1 MEIHT
6 KENLR
11 KEEKMDMVFALI
23 KMEINLKEIGKME
36 NMIKLVL
43 KYLPMEIHMRE
54 NLILIIY
61 SKVKVYINMQMDQNM
76 MEHGNKEK
84 KMEKEYTHLQMDRYL
99 MLDIL
104 KMNSKIVRHLLM
116 LAEKNMLVNGKM
128 ICIMEKVLNHGLF

>member
-1 MEIHT
+1 
-6 KENLR
+6 
-11 KEEKMDMVFALI
+11 
-23 KMEINLKEIGKME
+23 
-36 NMIKLVL
+36 
-43 KYLPMEIHMRE
+43 
-54 NLILIIY
+54 
-61 SKVKVYINMQMDQNM
+61 MDQNM

-128 ICIMEKVLNHGLF
+128 ICIMEKESWFILTEKNMMDFGL